1 MIAALLGLMSQRSWR
16 FVFVGIAIVCLPRL
30 PSLLAQSQLH
40 NVLFPIFLGL
50 TLGRL
55 LPGIRSSFPGPS
67 HEEPSPRH
75 AGYFTLGLIA
85 LMLMVSI
92 LSIFQYAD
100 TRGSL
105 SNRVLV
111 PGMTAHY
118 AMFLAATLS
127 LNLLAPLLWISSERT
142 ATPQDLSGTGRGPR
156 TLPID
161 PLQVA
166 HALMFGIT
174 LGVVVYSLV
183 AVAQRSIP
191 FLNVGIADHGLE
203 VGRLPGLFSD
213 SGASGVLLP
222 SLLMMASIWLSPGR
236 RTVSASLFLIAFF
249 LFMPFQGRVV
259 WLGLLGVLLALP
271 FCFKQLHLSP
281 RPLILGVFLF
291 ASFLIAVLFL
301 KRYDLLDT
309 RATFEAMQGVD
320 PVRSNLIEWSL
331 EIFWKSPW
339 FGHGLNSFIPQ
350 LMELK
355 SSHPEIY
362 PENSPGLIP
371 GVLTDSGLAGY
382 CAVVLLLGRYLRL
395 LAQTMN
401 TPAFN
406 HIQVRALAFLPIAL
420 APTFLVGYHIL
431 HPEVAAF
438 VLLPLLIVPPGR

>member
-1 MIAALLGLMSQRSWR
+1 MSKRSWR
-16 FVFVGIAIVCLPRL
+16 FVFVGIAIICLPRL

-40 NVLFPIFLGL
+40 NILFPIFLGL

-55 LPGIRSSFPGPS
+55 LPGIRTSFPGS
-67 HEEPSPRH
+67 LHDEPGPRH

-85 LMLMVSI
+85 LMLIVSL

-100 TRGSL
+100 AQGSL
-105 SNRVLV
+105 SNRVLL
-111 PGMTAHY
+111 PGMSTHY

-127 LNLLAPLLWISSERT
+127 LNLLAPLLWISSERI
-142 ATPQDLSGTGRGPR
+142 AAPQDLSGTGRGPKAV
-156 TLPID
+156 PID
-161 PLQVA
+161 PAQVA
-166 HALMFGIT
+166 NALLFGIT
-174 LGVVVYSLV
+174 LGVVAYCLS
-183 AVAQRSIP
+183 AVGQGSIP
-191 FLNVGIADHGLE
+191 VLNAGIADHGLE

-222 SLLMMASIWLSPGR
+222 SVLMMASIWLSPGR
-236 RTVSASLFLIAFF
+236 RTVSASLFLIAF
-249 LFMPFQGRVV
+249 LLLMPFQGRVI

-291 ASFLIAVLFL
+291 ASFLIVILFL
-301 KRYDLLDT
+301 KRYNLLDT
-309 RATFEAMQGVD
+309 RVTFEAMQSVD
-320 PVRSNLIEWSL
+320 SVRSALIEWSL

-339 FGHGLNSFIPQ
+339 IGHGLNSFIPQ

-355 SSHPEIY
+355 SIHPEIY
-362 PENSPGLIP
+362 PENSPGFIP
-371 GVLTDSGLAGY
+371 GVLTDLGLLGY

-395 LAQTMN
+395 LAQTMS
-401 TPAFN
+401 TPAFG
-406 HIQVRALAFLPIAL
+406 HIHVRALAFLPIAL